1 MLYPAQSDYKT
12 ITGLAESGN
21 IQKIFAIIEPSLTII
36 MFSSTTGLMDK
47 AVRINGYYQG
57 QLKIIPSSIAG
68 YTGEKLFFYATAPSQ
83 QSVCLGQ
90 YVDFSS
96 KKAITYRTTNMP
108 CSDSTVNYFEAF
120 DQQFEASF
128 YQRQENNELLTFLD
142 PTKKNKYVE
151 VNLGSYTGPMYI
163 RRVISDELT
172 ILSCLEHDSTF
183 SLLRTQRVSTG
194 QPFIKSSLL
203 SLVLGGQLT
212 NRWCEDMKIAPNNDL
227 RLLTLQR
234 RSDSLYE
241 IAYVQ
246 VSNGWDQLMTVML
259 SFQVFAVQ
267 FGTVILRADKFF
279 GSFPYSIFISGTVTT
294 GGFKKGYFSR
304 FDKDDC
310 QLGDQMSTSQQIQ
323 ASVLN
328 FDSAT
333 VTNPDF
339 QPLNQQSKTLKSY
352 YIQFAFL
359 VSLWKDDRCEN
370 YIQCLISEAQAKNL
384 NKEIILTYPETR
396 NISFENY
403 FNKFFIQ
410 SEETYYEKY
419 KYVNYQYDVQFKN
432 TTMKFVFFNGFTFTG
447 SSCVKDIN
455 FRYWVDRIEII
466 NNENEVFQF
475 SKDSQVMTV
484 YTKDLANVGTYQIII
499 EAELDSKFFEKA
511 NTSFSISLFQK
522 SVKPQVNTAPYFTKV
537 IEKEILMFNDGI
549 NFVYNLPSIR
559 DNQHDKVNISIIP
572 DSTQLKYSIDQD
584 NIIFSIDKNDY
595 SGLIGVNIIL
605 TDDQIV
611 PLSSTYHLTINVYPK
626 ELRQQMSLYKQFNKS
641 NQNLTLRSWITKIYN
656 NGSVLIGF
664 NNKMNVPSNL
674 TWIKEF
680 KSLSFKVSDYGQ
692 QIPNAIMDW
701 EVQYMTQIQLM
712 LLIHY
717 QKQEG
722 ISSTQQYSLLQI
734 EFIETL
740 LFFSNQNGIIFL
752 EKNTTFNKQIPP
764 QKNSK

>member
-294 GGFKKGYFSR
+294 GGFQKGYFSR

-310 QLGDQMSTSQQIQ
+310 QLGHQI
-323 ASVLN
+323 
-328 FDSAT
+328 
-333 VTNPDF
+333 
-339 QPLNQQSKTLKSY
+339 
-352 YIQFAFL
+352 
-359 VSLWKDDRCEN
+359 
-370 YIQCLISEAQAKNL
+370 EAQAKNL
-384 NKEIILTYPETR
+384 NKEIILTYPEAR

-403 FNKFFIQ
+403 FNEFFFE
-410 SEETYYEKY
+410 SDDTYYEKY

-611 PLSSTYHLTINVYPK
+611 PLSSTYHLTINVYPQD
-626 ELRQQMSLYKQFNKS
+626 LRQQMSLYKQFNKS
-641 NQNLTLRSWITKIYN
+641 NQNSTLRSWITKIYN

-664 NNKMNVPSNL
+664 NNKMNIPSNL

-680 KSLSFKVSDYGQ
+680 NSLSFKVSDSGQ

-717 QKQEG
+717 QKKEG

-752 EKNTTFNKQIPP
+752 EKNTNFNKQIPP